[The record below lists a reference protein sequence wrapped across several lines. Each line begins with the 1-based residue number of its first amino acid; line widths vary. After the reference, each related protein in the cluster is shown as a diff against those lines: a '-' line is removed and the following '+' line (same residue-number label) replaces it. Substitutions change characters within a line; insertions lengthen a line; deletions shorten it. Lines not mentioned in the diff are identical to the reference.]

1 MSRRWSAVVATVGAA
16 AVAAVMISSPA
27 PAHTKPDWL
36 SHLKDATRAYQTVK
50 VAKADGYGK
59 FKDADGIACID
70 MPGEGGMGVHFVNG
84 DLVGDGEVLADHPE
98 ALVYQPTDDGM
109 KLVAL
114 EYIVFKKAWRAE
126 HPHGRP
132 ELYGEKFE
140 PVGADNRYGIPPF
153 FELHVWAWKKNPSGM
168 FNDWNPRVTCP

>member
-1 MSRRWSAVVATVGAA
+1 MRRKKLLIAVLAALTIPIGASLALAAGTNNPLTPARQATEKYHDISLATGAGYAELRDA
-16 AVAAVMISSPA
+16 A
-27 PAHTKPDWL
+27 
-36 SHLKDATRAYQTVK
+36 
-50 VAKADGYGK
+50 
-59 FKDADGIACID
+59 GIACID
-70 MPGEGGMGVHFVNG
+70 QPGVGAMGVHFVNG
-84 DLVGDGEVLADHPE
+84 GLVGDAVLDPATPE
-98 ALVYQPTDDGM
+98 ALVYEPRNHGGY